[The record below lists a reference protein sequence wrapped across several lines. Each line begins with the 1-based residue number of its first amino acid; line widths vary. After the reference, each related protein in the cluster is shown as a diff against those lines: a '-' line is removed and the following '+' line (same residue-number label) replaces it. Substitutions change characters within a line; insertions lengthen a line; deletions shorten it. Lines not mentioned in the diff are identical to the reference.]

1 MSHIV
6 VVTFK
11 DEDCTAEH
19 APIGPVL
26 LIRRE
31 SESPAEA
38 AAREAGLPFAH
49 EAQEAT
55 DLGWKTRREAL
66 AIAANHGVTLTD
78 W

>member
-1 MSHIV
+1 MSAIV

-11 DEDCTAEH
+11 DEDCAAEH
-19 APIGPVL
+19 DQIGPVL
-26 LIRRE
+26 LIRRAC
-31 SESPAEA
+31 ESPDEA

-49 EAQEAT
+49 EPHEAT

>member
-11 DEDCTAEH
+11 DEDCAADH
-19 APIGPVL
+19 SHIGPVL

-31 SESPAEA
+31 SESPDEA

-49 EAQEAT
+49 KAHEAT
-55 DLGWKTRREAL
+55 GLGWKTRREAL
-66 AIAANHGVTLTD
+66 AIAADHGVTLTD